1 MACLR
6 QLLLGY
12 LPPETGVW
20 AAALAQKRAAYAQF
34 CAELIVD
41 PKGGGAAAAAAPD
54 DHPLSQSDGSKWHA
68 YFKARHAPG
77 LRGRVCDRI
86 ASGPPA
92 ANCGRDARQH
102 AGHYSRALCPPGGR
116 SDGVCAHAG
125 GLQALHSPARP
136 LRPR

>member
-1 MACLR
+1 MSGPGAAARRTLRTGARTATTGSADTACAR

-12 LPPETGVW
+12 LPPETGAW

-41 PKGGGAAAAAAPD
+41 PKGGGGGGAAAAAPD

-77 LRGRVCDRI
+77 LRGR
-86 ASGPPA
+86 
-92 ANCGRDARQH
+92 ARAPLSQ
-102 AGHYSRALCPPGGR
+102 
-116 SDGVCAHAG
+116 AH
-125 GLQALHSPARP
+125 RRR
-136 LRPR
+136 RPRA